1 MVAALR
7 EQGCL
12 HQAALED
19 AFLAV
24 PRHIFVPS
32 RTLAEAY
39 NPDDAIPTH
48 FDADGVPISSS
59 SAPNIMA
66 TMLEQLDVRR
76 GMDVLEIGAGT
87 GYNAALLAH
96 LVGPEGRVVSVEL
109 DESVAQEARRHLA
122 AAGVEDVRVV
132 VGDGWLG
139 SAADDDAASFDRIEA
154 TVGVWE
160 VSPHWMRQ
168 LRPGGVLVLPLWLR
182 PGIQVSVAFVR
193 DGDRLRSTSAVGCGF
208 MRLRGSHAGPEAQ
221 VLVPGWADRVAGAT
235 PEREWLAAVEHT
247 APGELAKLRALLRGP
262 AAATAMAPPAV
273 GWTARLAL
281 DEPDA
286 IALSGRKTWWHFAG
300 GLFSPERDSL
310 AVYDAGQVVAFGDG
324 FCADRLRARLPEL
337 APLDVRSLRIEAV
350 PHPARAAETG
360 WVLARPDVDLVV
372 RAA

>member
-7 EQGCL
+7 AQGCL

-24 PRHIFVPS
+24 PRHLFVPT

-48 FDADGVPISSS
+48 FDDAGVPISSS

-87 GYNAALLAH
+87 GYNAGLLAH
-96 LVGPEGRVVSVEL
+96 LVGPEGSVVSVEL
-109 DESVAQEARRHLA
+109 DEPVAEEARRHLA
-122 AAGVEDVRVV
+122 AAGVDGVRVV

-139 SAADDDAASFDRIEA
+139 SPARDESFDRIEA

-160 VSPHWMRQ
+160 VSPHWIRQ
-168 LRPGGVLVLPLWLR
+168 LRPGGVLVVPLWLR
-182 PGIQVSVAFVR
+182 PGIQMSVAFVR
-193 DGDRLRSTSAVGCGF
+193 DGDRLRSASAVGCGF

-221 VLVPGWADRVAGAT
+221 VLVAGWADRVPGAT
-235 PEREWLAAVEHT
+235 PEREWLAAVEL
-247 APGELAKLRALLRGP
+247 ASPDELAQLRALLRGP
-262 AAATAMAPPAV
+262 ATVTAVALPAI

-310 AVYDAGQVVAFGDG
+310 AVYDAGQIVAFGDG
-324 FCADRLRARLPEL
+324 FCAGRLRARLLEL
-337 APLDVRSLRIEAV
+337 APLDVRALRIEAV
-350 PHPARAAETG
+350 PHPAPTPETG
-360 WVLARPDVDLVV
+360 WMLARPDVDLLV
-372 RAA
+372 RAS